1 MGRAFEVRKASMAKT
16 AAAKSK
22 IYSKFGREIYMAA
35 KAGTPDPETNQALK
49 RIIERAKKEQVTADI
64 IKRNIDKAK
73 GGSDENYAEIRYEG
87 FGPENSLLIIECL
100 TDNTNR
106 TLSDIRKLFNKA
118 YGKLGVSGSVLH
130 QFDHKAVF
138 EVEASEN
145 KLLEILLENDIDVT
159 DFESEDGVVT
169 IYAEPSDYGK
179 VADVLKEN
187 NLEPKEDA
195 IMFIPMQTMQIQDAE
210 ELAKFE
216 RLIEGLNELDDVNE
230 VYHNVDNLSV
240 E

>member
-22 IYSKFGREIYMAA
+22 VYSRYGREIYMAA

-49 RIIERAKKEQVTADI
+49 RVIERAKKEQVTADI

-87 FGPENSLLIIECL
+87 FGPEGSLIIIDCL

-106 TLSDIRKLFNKA
+106 TISDVRKLFNKA

-138 EVEASEN
+138 EVEAPEN
-145 KLLEILLENDIDVT
+145 KLLEILLENDVDIT
-159 DFESEDGVVT
+159 DYEAEEGVVT
-169 IYAEPSDYGK
+169 IYAEPTEYGK
-179 VADVLKEN
+179 IADVLKDN
-187 NLEPKEDA
+187 NLESKEEA
-195 IMFIPMQTMQIQDAE
+195 IMFIPMQTMEIKDPE
-210 ELAKFE
+210 EQAKFD
-216 RLIEGLNELDDVNE
+216 RLIDGLNELDDVKD
-230 VYHNVDNLSV
+230 VFHNVISSG

>member
-22 IYSKFGREIYMAA
+22 VYSRYGREIYMAA

-49 RIIERAKKEQVTADI
+49 RVIERAKKEQVTADI

-87 FGPENSLLIIECL
+87 FGPEGSLIIIDCL

-106 TLSDIRKLFNKA
+106 TISDVRKLFNKA

-138 EVEASEN
+138 EVEAPEN
-145 KLLEILLENDIDVT
+145 KLLEILLENDVDIT
-159 DFESEDGVVT
+159 YYEAEEGVVT
-169 IYAEPSDYGK
+169 IYAEPTEYGK
-179 VADVLKEN
+179 IADVLKDN
-187 NLEPKEDA
+187 NLESKEEA
-195 IMFIPMQTMQIQDAE
+195 IMFIPMQTMEIKDPE
-210 ELAKFE
+210 EQAKFD
-216 RLIEGLNELDDVNE
+216 RLIEGLNELDDVKD
-230 VYHNVDNLSV
+230 VFHNVISSG

>member
-22 IYSKFGREIYMAA
+22 VYSRYGREIYMAA

-49 RIIERAKKEQVTADI
+49 RVIERAKKEQVTADI

-87 FGPENSLLIIECL
+87 FGPEGSLIIVDCL

-106 TLSDIRKLFNKA
+106 TISDVRKLFNKA

-138 EVEASEN
+138 EVEAPEN
-145 KLLEILLENDIDVT
+145 KLLEILLENDVDIT
-159 DFESEDGVVT
+159 DYEAEEGVVT
-169 IYAEPSDYGK
+169 IYAEPTEYGK
-179 VADVLKEN
+179 IADVLKDN
-187 NLEPKEDA
+187 NLESKEEA
-195 IMFIPMQTMQIQDAE
+195 IMFIPMQTMEIKDPE
-210 ELAKFE
+210 EQAKFD
-216 RLIEGLNELDDVNE
+216 RLIEGLNELDDVKD
-230 VYHNVDNLSV
+230 VFHNVISSG

>member
-1 MGRAFEVRKASMAKT
+1 MGRAFEVRKASMANT

-22 IYSKFGREIYMAA
+22 VYSRYGREIYMAA

-49 RIIERAKKEQVTADI
+49 RVIERAKKEQVTADI

-87 FGPENSLLIIECL
+87 FGPEGSLIIIECL

-106 TLSDIRKLFNKA
+106 TISDVRKLFNKA

-138 EVEASEN
+138 EVEAPEN
-145 KLLEILLENDIDVT
+145 KLLEILLENDVDIT
-159 DFESEDGVVT
+159 DYEAEEGVVT
-169 IYAEPSDYGK
+169 IYAEPTEYGK
-179 VADVLKEN
+179 IADVLKDN
-187 NLEPKEDA
+187 NLESKEEA
-195 IMFIPMQTMQIQDAE
+195 IMFIPMQTMEIKDPE
-210 ELAKFE
+210 EQAKFD
-216 RLIEGLNELDDVNE
+216 RLIEGLNELDDVKD
-230 VYHNVDNLSV
+230 VFHNVISFG

>member
-22 IYSKFGREIYMAA
+22 VYSRYGREIYMAA

-49 RIIERAKKEQVTADI
+49 RVIERAKKEQVTADI

-87 FGPENSLLIIECL
+87 FGPEGSLIIIECL

-106 TLSDIRKLFNKA
+106 TISDVRKLFNKA

-138 EVEASEN
+138 EVEAPEN
-145 KLLEILLENDIDVT
+145 KLLEILLENDVDIT
-159 DFESEDGVVT
+159 DYEAEEGVVT
-169 IYAEPSDYGK
+169 IYAEPTEYGK
-179 VADVLKEN
+179 IADILKDN
-187 NLEPKEDA
+187 NLESKEEA
-195 IMFIPMQTMQIQDAE
+195 IMFIPMQTMEIKDPE
-210 ELAKFE
+210 EQAKFD
-216 RLIEGLNELDDVNE
+216 RLIEGLNELDDVKD
-230 VYHNVDNLSV
+230 VFHNVISSG

>member
-22 IYSKFGREIYMAA
+22 VYSRYGREIYMAA

-49 RIIERAKKEQVTADI
+49 RVIERAKKEQVTADI

-87 FGPENSLLIIECL
+87 FGPEGSLIIIECL

-106 TLSDIRKLFNKA
+106 TISDIRKLFNKA

-138 EVEASEN
+138 EVEAPEN
-145 KLLEILLENDIDVT
+145 KLLEILLENDVDIT
-159 DFESEDGVVT
+159 DYEAEEGVVT
-169 IYAEPSDYGK
+169 IYAEPTEYGK
-179 VADVLKEN
+179 IADVLKDN
-187 NLEPKEDA
+187 NLESKEEA
-195 IMFIPMQTMQIQDAE
+195 IMFIPMQTMEIKDPE
-210 ELAKFE
+210 EQAKFD
-216 RLIEGLNELDDVNE
+216 RLIEGLNELDDVKD
-230 VYHNVDNLSV
+230 VFHNVISSG

>member
-22 IYSKFGREIYMAA
+22 VYSRYGREIYMAA

-49 RIIERAKKEQVTADI
+49 RVIERAKKEQVTADI

-87 FGPENSLLIIECL
+87 FGPEGSLIIIECL

-106 TLSDIRKLFNKA
+106 SISDVRKLFNKA

-138 EVEASEN
+138 EVEAPEN
-145 KLLEILLENDIDVT
+145 KLLEILLENDVDIT
-159 DFESEDGVVT
+159 DYEAEEGVVT
-169 IYAEPSDYGK
+169 IYAEPTEYGK
-179 VADVLKEN
+179 IADVLKDN
-187 NLEPKEDA
+187 NLESKEEA
-195 IMFIPMQTMQIQDAE
+195 IMFIPMQTMEIKDPE
-210 ELAKFE
+210 EQAKFD
-216 RLIEGLNELDDVNE
+216 RLIEGLNELDDVKD
-230 VYHNVDNLSV
+230 VFHNVISSG

>member
-22 IYSKFGREIYMAA
+22 VYSRYGREIYMAA

-49 RIIERAKKEQVTADI
+49 RVIERAKKEQVTADI

-87 FGPENSLLIIECL
+87 FGPEGSLIIIDCL

-106 TLSDIRKLFNKA
+106 TISDVRKLFNKA

-130 QFDHKAVF
+130 QFDHKAAF
-138 EVEASEN
+138 EVEAPEN
-145 KLLEILLENDIDVT
+145 KLLEILLENDVDIT
-159 DFESEDGVVT
+159 DYEAEEGVVT
-169 IYAEPSDYGK
+169 IYAEPTEYGK
-179 VADVLKEN
+179 IADVLKDN
-187 NLEPKEDA
+187 NLESKEEA
-195 IMFIPMQTMQIQDAE
+195 IMFIPMQTMEIKDPE
-210 ELAKFE
+210 EQAKFD
-216 RLIEGLNELDDVNE
+216 RLIEGLNELDDVKD
-230 VYHNVDNLSV
+230 VFHNVISSG

>member
-22 IYSKFGREIYMAA
+22 VYSRYGREIYMAA

-49 RIIERAKKEQVTADI
+49 RVIERAKKEQVTADI

-87 FGPENSLLIIECL
+87 FGPEGSLIIIDCL

-106 TLSDIRKLFNKA
+106 TISDVRKLFNKA

-138 EVEASEN
+138 EVEAPEN
-145 KLLEILLENDIDVT
+145 KLLEILLENDVDIT
-159 DFESEDGVVT
+159 DYEAEEGVVT
-169 IYAEPSDYGK
+169 IYAEPTEYGK
-179 VADVLKEN
+179 IADVLKDN
-187 NLEPKEDA
+187 NLESKEEA
-195 IMFIPMQTMQIQDAE
+195 IMFIPMQTMEIKDPE
-210 ELAKFE
+210 EQAKFD
-216 RLIEGLNELDDVNE
+216 RLIEGLNELDDVKD
-230 VYHNVDNLSV
+230 VFHNVISPG

>member
-22 IYSKFGREIYMAA
+22 VYSRYGREIYMAA

-49 RIIERAKKEQVTADI
+49 RVIERAKKEQVTADI

-87 FGPENSLLIIECL
+87 FGPEGSLIIIECL

-106 TLSDIRKLFNKA
+106 TISDVRKLFNKA

-138 EVEASEN
+138 EVEAPEN
-145 KLLEILLENDIDVT
+145 KLLEILLENDVDIT
-159 DFESEDGVVT
+159 DYEAEEGVVT
-169 IYAEPSDYGK
+169 IYAEPTEYGK
-179 VADVLKEN
+179 IADVLKDN
-187 NLEPKEDA
+187 NLESKEEA
-195 IMFIPMQTMQIQDAE
+195 IMFIPMQTMEIKDPE
-210 ELAKFE
+210 EQAKFD
-216 RLIEGLNELDDVNE
+216 RLIEGLNELDDVKE
-230 VYHNVDNLSV
+230 VFHNVV
-240 E
+240 

>member
-22 IYSKFGREIYMAA
+22 VYSRYGREIYMAA

-49 RIIERAKKEQVTADI
+49 RVIERAKKEQVTADI

-87 FGPENSLLIIECL
+87 FGPEGSLIIIECL

-106 TLSDIRKLFNKA
+106 TISDVRKLFNKA

-138 EVEASEN
+138 EVEAPEN
-145 KLLEILLENDIDVT
+145 KLLEILLENDVDIT
-159 DFESEDGVVT
+159 DYEAEEGVVT
-169 IYAEPSDYGK
+169 IYAEPTEYGK
-179 VADVLKEN
+179 IADVLKDN
-187 NLEPKEDA
+187 NLESKEEA
-195 IMFIPMQTMQIQDAE
+195 IMFIPMQTMEIKDPE
-210 ELAKFE
+210 EQAKFD
-216 RLIEGLNELDDVNE
+216 RLIEGLNELDDVKD
-230 VYHNVDNLSV
+230 VFHNVISSG